1 MRQTRDL
8 AVFQRQ
14 EYNLKV
20 QAEVTEVV
28 ERKIYAWDKKK
39 EEEMISYLREF
50 FFSFFSCFTWRS
62 RTCSVTITVI
72 TTERESCSV
81 PQGFHRLIAFIVAGS
96 IGTMYMCAVFAPLS
110 ILGNKSNLILLHGNR
125 GFIHCDIKP
134 GLSWSTHGIGSMWS
148 VMSLSPSSE
157 HKNKWEKLEEK

>member
-50 FFSFFSCFTWRS
+50 FFFLFFHALH
-62 RTCSVTITVI
+62 
-72 TTERESCSV
+72 EGRELV
-81 PQGFHRLIAFIVAGS
+81 Q
-96 IGTMYMCAVFAPLS
+96 
-110 ILGNKSNLILLHGNR
+110 
-125 GFIHCDIKP
+125 
-134 GLSWSTHGIGSMWS
+134 
-148 VMSLSPSSE
+148 
-157 HKNKWEKLEEK
+157 